1 MAASMQWTAR
11 TRRQEDDLPVR
22 GAACVVEPDDEARGE
37 IADALRNMG
46 YTTHETG
53 SGAIAA
59 FIAEQIHV
67 QVALV
72 NVVLPDAKG
81 LALVRRFRSACPDA
95 AIVALTPETR
105 AGLSTVLARF
115 AGADAS
121 LAAPPSTEAL
131 SIAVTEATGSPHA
144 HA

>member
-1 MAASMQWTAR
+1 MGASMEWTTR
-11 TRRQEDDLPVR
+11 TRRQEHDLPVR
-22 GAACVVEPDDEARGE
+22 SAACVVEPDDDARAD

-59 FIAEQIHV
+59 FIADQIHV

-81 LALVRRFRSACPDA
+81 LALIRRFRSAWPEA

-105 AGLSTVLARF
+105 AGLSTV
-115 AGADAS
+115 
-121 LAAPPSTEAL
+121 
-131 SIAVTEATGSPHA
+131 
-144 HA
+144 